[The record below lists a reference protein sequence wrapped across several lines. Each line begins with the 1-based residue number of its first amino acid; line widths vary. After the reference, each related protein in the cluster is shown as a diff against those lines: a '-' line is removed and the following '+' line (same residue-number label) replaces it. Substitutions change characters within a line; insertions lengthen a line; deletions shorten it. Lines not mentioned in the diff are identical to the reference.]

1 MPFTPTQ
8 MDPETVIVSGVSQTQ
23 KDKYRDTAFMWK
35 LKKGHRLAY
44 LQNRSRIK
52 RNLLSGNKV
61 GEG

>member
-52 RNLLSGNKV
+52 RNL
-61 GEG
+61 